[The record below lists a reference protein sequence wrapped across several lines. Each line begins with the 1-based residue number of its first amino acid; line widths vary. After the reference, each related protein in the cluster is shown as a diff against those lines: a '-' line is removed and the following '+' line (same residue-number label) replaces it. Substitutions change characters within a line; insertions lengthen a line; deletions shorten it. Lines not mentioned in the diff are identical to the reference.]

1 MLAFPANNFNGQ
13 EPGTNLQIKN
23 FCRKDKKATFPL
35 FAKISVKGND
45 MHPLY
50 RFLTDKKNPKVGG
63 DVKWN
68 FQKYLVDHQGK
79 VLAKFSPRENP
90 MGEKVT
96 AALDK
101 ALAKRGPYRKP
112 PGTRKAN

>member
-1 MLAFPANNFNGQ
+1 
-13 EPGTNLQIKN
+13 
-23 FCRKDKKATFPL
+23 
-35 FAKISVKGND
+35 

-50 RFLTDKKNPKVGG
+50 RFLTDKKNSKTGG

-68 FQKYLVDHQGK
+68 FQKYLVDHRGK

-96 AALDK
+96 TALEK
-101 ALAKRGPYRKP
+101 ALATRGPYRKP
-112 PGTRKAN
+112 PGTKKPN